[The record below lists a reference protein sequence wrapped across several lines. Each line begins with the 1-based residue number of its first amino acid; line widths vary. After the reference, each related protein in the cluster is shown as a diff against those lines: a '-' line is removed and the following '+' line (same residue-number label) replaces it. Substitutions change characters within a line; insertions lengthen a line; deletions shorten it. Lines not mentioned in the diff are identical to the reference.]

1 MRKLYV
7 PVLSAVRPPVLLVL
21 FCLAFPHTETRAQ
34 SAKGGIDLTA
44 RITPTAARPEPVRQ
58 FTFYVLTR
66 SYEDVAKDVAAQHV
80 LPPRDEFIDSLKVS
94 KELKAWLKAHD
105 VLDLT
110 MPDLDKSITPD
121 DIITVPE
128 FMLAYQHNNS
138 GGVTNGFPK
147 AKYTEADKTDHPEKY
162 EKLHQEYI
170 DALKKFVKANP
181 ATISGVELEFTGINP
196 QTKWD
201 RITSD
206 QRKAVLRLAPD
217 LAQTKYLVAKVDTD
231 FDGHA
236 SLPGLP
242 PGNYW
247 ISTLNLDAD
256 AGDARLRWDVPVA
269 VEPGHTTRVELTN
282 LNSIDAHVV
291 TAP

>member
-1 MRKLYV
+1 MRKMSV
-7 PVLSAVRPPVLLVL
+7 PILSALL
-21 FCLAFPHTETRAQ
+21 CLASPHAATRAQ
-34 SAKGGIDLTA
+34 SAKGGIELTA
-44 RITPTAARPEPVRQ
+44 RITPTAAHPEPVRQ
-58 FTFYVLTR
+58 FTFFVLTR
-66 SYEDVAKDVAAQHV
+66 SYDDVAKDVAAQHV
-80 LPPRDEFIDSLKVS
+80 LPPRDEFIETLKVS

-121 DIITVPE
+121 DVITVPE
-128 FMLAYQHNNS
+128 FLLAYQHNNS

-196 QTKWD
+196 QTKWA
-201 RITSD
+201 RIISD
-206 QRKAVLRLAPD
+206 QQKAILRAAPEI
-217 LAQTKYLVAKVDTD
+217 AQTKYLVAKTDTD
-231 FDGHA
+231 LDGHA
-236 SLPGLP
+236 TFAGLL

-247 ISTLNLDAD
+247 VSTLNFDAD

-269 VEPGHTTRVELTN
+269 VEAGRTTRVELTN
-282 LNSIDAHVV
+282 LNGIDAHIV
-291 TAP
+291 APQ

>member
-1 MRKLYV
+1 MSV
-7 PVLSAVRPPVLLVL
+7 PILLAL
-21 FCLAFPHTETRAQ
+21 LCLASPHAAMRAQ
-34 SAKGGIDLTA
+34 SAKGGIEITA
-44 RITPTAARPEPVRQ
+44 RITPTAAHPEPVRQ
-58 FTFYVLTR
+58 FTFFVLTR
-66 SYEDVAKDVAAQHV
+66 SYDDVAKDIAAQHV
-80 LPPRDEFIDSLKVS
+80 LPPRDEFIETLKVS

-121 DIITVPE
+121 DVITVPE
-128 FMLAYQHNNS
+128 FLLAYQHNNS

-196 QTKWD
+196 QTKWA
-201 RITSD
+201 RIISD
-206 QRKAVLRLAPD
+206 QQKAILRAAPEI
-217 LAQTKYLVAKVDTD
+217 AQTKYLVAKTDTD
-231 FDGHA
+231 LDGHA
-236 SLPGLP
+236 TFAGLL

-247 ISTLNLDAD
+247 ISTLNFDAD

-269 VEPGHTTRVELTN
+269 VEAGRTTRVELTN
-282 LNSIDAHVV
+282 LNGIDAHIV
-291 TAP
+291 APQ

>member
-1 MRKLYV
+1 MRKMSV
-7 PVLSAVRPPVLLVL
+7 PILLAL
-21 FCLAFPHTETRAQ
+21 LCLASPHAATRAQ
-34 SAKGGIDLTA
+34 SAKGGIEITA
-44 RITPTAARPEPVRQ
+44 RITPTAAHPEPVRQ
-58 FTFYVLTR
+58 FTFFVLTR
-66 SYEDVAKDVAAQHV
+66 SYDDVAKDIAAQHV
-80 LPPRDEFIDSLKVS
+80 LPPRDEFIETLKVS

-121 DIITVPE
+121 DVINVPE

-196 QTKWD
+196 QTKWA
-201 RITSD
+201 RIISD
-206 QRKAVLRLAPD
+206 QQRAILRAAPEI
-217 LAQTKYLVAKVDTD
+217 AQTKYLVAKTDTD
-231 FDGHA
+231 LEGHA
-236 SLPGLP
+236 TFAGLL

-247 ISTLNLDAD
+247 ISTLNFDAD

-269 VEPGHTTRVELTN
+269 VEAGHTSRVELTN
-282 LNSIDAHVV
+282 LNGIDAHIV
-291 TAP
+291 APQ

>member
-1 MRKLYV
+1 MRKMSV
-7 PVLSAVRPPVLLVL
+7 PILLAL
-21 FCLAFPHTETRAQ
+21 LCLASPHAATRAQ
-34 SAKGGIDLTA
+34 SAKGGIEITA
-44 RITPTAARPEPVRQ
+44 RITPTAAHPEPVRQ
-58 FTFYVLTR
+58 FTFFVLTR
-66 SYEDVAKDVAAQHV
+66 SYDDVAKDIAAQHV
-80 LPPRDEFIDSLKVS
+80 LPPRDEFIETLKVS

-121 DIITVPE
+121 DVITVPE
-128 FMLAYQHNNS
+128 FLLAYQHNNS

-196 QTKWD
+196 QTKWA
-201 RITSD
+201 RIISD
-206 QRKAVLRLAPD
+206 QQKAILRAAPEI
-217 LAQTKYLVAKVDTD
+217 AQTKYLVAKTDTD
-231 FDGHA
+231 LDGHA
-236 SLPGLP
+236 TFAGLL

-247 ISTLNLDAD
+247 ISTLNFDAD

-269 VEPGHTTRVELTN
+269 VEAGRTTRVELTN
-282 LNSIDAHVV
+282 LNGIDAHIV
-291 TAP
+291 APQ

>member
-7 PVLSAVRPPVLLVL
+7 PVLSAIWPAALLAL
-21 FCLAFPHTETRAQ
+21 LCLVFSPTETRAQ
-34 SAKGGIDLTA
+34 SARGGIELTA
-44 RITPTAARPEPVRQ
+44 RITPTSARPEPVRQ

-80 LPPRDEFIDSLKVS
+80 LPPRDEFIDTLKVS
-94 KELKAWLKAHD
+94 PQLKAWLKAHD
-105 VLDLT
+105 ILDLT
-110 MPDLDKSITPD
+110 MPELDKSITPD
-121 DIITVPE
+121 DVIAVPE

-196 QTKWD
+196 QAKWD
-201 RITSD
+201 RITSE
-206 QRKAVLRLAPD
+206 QRKAILRTAPE
-217 LAQTKYLVAKVDTD
+217 LAQTKYLVAKTDTD
-231 FDGHA
+231 LDGHA
-236 SLPGLP
+236 TIAGLP

-247 ISTLNLDAD
+247 VSTLNFDAD

-269 VEPGHTTRVELTN
+269 VEPGRTTRVELTN

>member
-1 MRKLYV
+1 MRKMSV
-7 PVLSAVRPPVLLVL
+7 PILLAL
-21 FCLAFPHTETRAQ
+21 LCLASPHAAMRAQ
-34 SAKGGIDLTA
+34 SAKGGIEITA
-44 RITPTAARPEPVRQ
+44 RITPTAAHPEPVRQ
-58 FTFYVLTR
+58 FTFFVLTR
-66 SYEDVAKDVAAQHV
+66 SYDDVAKDIAAQHV
-80 LPPRDEFIDSLKVS
+80 LPPRDEFIETLKVS

-121 DIITVPE
+121 DVITVPE
-128 FMLAYQHNNS
+128 FLLAYQHNNS

-196 QTKWD
+196 QTKWA
-201 RITSD
+201 RIISD
-206 QRKAVLRLAPD
+206 QQKAILRAAPEI
-217 LAQTKYLVAKVDTD
+217 AQTKYLVAKTDTD
-231 FDGHA
+231 LDGHA
-236 SLPGLP
+236 TFAGLL

-247 ISTLNLDAD
+247 ISTLNFDAD

-269 VEPGHTTRVELTN
+269 VEAGRTTRVELTN
-282 LNSIDAHVV
+282 LNGIDAHIV
-291 TAP
+291 APQ

>member
-1 MRKLYV
+1 MRKMSV
-7 PVLSAVRPPVLLVL
+7 PLLSALL
-21 FCLAFPHTETRAQ
+21 CLASPYAATRAQ
-34 SAKGGIDLTA
+34 SAKGGIELTA
-44 RITPTAARPEPVRQ
+44 RITPTAAHPEPVRQ
-58 FTFYVLTR
+58 FTFFVLTR
-66 SYEDVAKDVAAQHV
+66 SYDDVAKDVAAQHV
-80 LPPRDEFIDSLKVS
+80 LPPRDEFIETLKVS

-121 DIITVPE
+121 DVITVPE
-128 FMLAYQHNNS
+128 FLLAYQHNNS

-196 QTKWD
+196 QTKWA
-201 RITSD
+201 RIISD
-206 QRKAVLRLAPD
+206 QQKAILRAAPEI
-217 LAQTKYLVAKVDTD
+217 AQTKYLVAKTDTD
-231 FDGHA
+231 LDGHA
-236 SLPGLP
+236 TFAGLL

-247 ISTLNLDAD
+247 VSTLNFDAD

-269 VEPGHTTRVELTN
+269 VEAGRTTRVELTN
-282 LNSIDAHVV
+282 LNGIDAHIV
-291 TAP
+291 APQ

>member
-1 MRKLYV
+1 MSV
-7 PVLSAVRPPVLLVL
+7 PILLAL
-21 FCLAFPHTETRAQ
+21 LCLASPHAATRAQ
-34 SAKGGIDLTA
+34 SAKGGIEITA
-44 RITPTAARPEPVRQ
+44 RITPTAAHPEPVRQ
-58 FTFYVLTR
+58 FTFFVLTR
-66 SYEDVAKDVAAQHV
+66 SYDDVAKDIAAQHV
-80 LPPRDEFIDSLKVS
+80 LPPRDEFIETLKVS

-121 DIITVPE
+121 DVITVPE
-128 FMLAYQHNNS
+128 FLLAYQHNNS

-196 QTKWD
+196 QTKWA
-201 RITSD
+201 RIISD
-206 QRKAVLRLAPD
+206 QQRAILRAAPEI
-217 LAQTKYLVAKVDTD
+217 AQTKYLVAKTDTD
-231 FDGHA
+231 LEGHA
-236 SLPGLP
+236 TFAGLL

-247 ISTLNLDAD
+247 ISTLNFDAD

-269 VEPGHTTRVELTN
+269 VEAGHTTRVELTN
-282 LNSIDAHVV
+282 LNGIDAHIV
-291 TAP
+291 APQ